1 MVLGGGASKCLL
13 CYYYF
18 LEKVSVI
25 SVAVF
30 PKQNSRCKKLDIHRD
45 LRIPPAGCDFSRAH
59 IHSSCTHMYSES
71 PVGLLELEWFGTS
84 KRPQSVKPTAAE
96 TLATSQLGLGEKVR
110 CCPKDVA
117 LGVQRALPA
126 LLYQLL
132 ICFWTVFPCVSNS
145 DDIKWITATSPDFCN
160 LRERREIQIREK
172 DVIVENR
179 EGSSNNSC
187 QGRREK
193 ALLPFSIRTCE
204 WRK

>member
-1 MVLGGGASKCLL
+1 MEGQVTVCCVVIISLRKSLLSVLPS
-13 CYYYF
+13 F
-18 LEKVSVI
+18 
-25 SVAVF
+25 F

-45 LRIPPAGCDFSRAH
+45 LQIPPAGCDFSRAH
-59 IHSSCTHMYSES
+59 IHSSRTHMYSEN

-84 KRPQSVKPTAAE
+84 KQPQSVKPTAAE
-96 TLATSQLGLGEKVR
+96 TLATSQLGLGEEVR

-145 DDIKWITATSPDFCN
+145 DDIKWITVTSPAFCD

-172 DVIVENR
+172 GVIVEN
-179 EGSSNNSC
+179 
-187 QGRREK
+187 
-193 ALLPFSIRTCE
+193 
-204 WRK
+204 